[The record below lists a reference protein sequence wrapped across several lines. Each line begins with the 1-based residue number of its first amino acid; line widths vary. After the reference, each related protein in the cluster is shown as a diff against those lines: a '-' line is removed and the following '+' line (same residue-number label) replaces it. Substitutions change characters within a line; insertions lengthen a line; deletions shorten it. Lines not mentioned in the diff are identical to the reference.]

1 MEGKNE
7 CLPAADLF
15 LRFIVSCDIF
25 QCVFDL
31 LNVFE
36 NAGTVPAIIYDTE
49 QISHLSLT
57 TR

>member
-1 MEGKNE
+1 MEEKNE

-25 QCVFDL
+25 QCVDL

-49 QISHLSLT
+49 QISHLS
-57 TR
+57 